1 MWGDWGTLRLVICQT
16 AWGQFLHR
24 WIQPLLALLS
34 IWKEKVSPSPP
45 WVITLLSLFSCKTM
59 KLCVHRHTHTH
70 TTPLFPWESFP
81 PFLFAL
87 LTSLILC
94 IVPTSLR
101 ALQKVCSLPFNQ
113 LQLVYF
119 TPYRWHCRVSGDA
132 MAASAFPWL
141 EIVLFQDSVA
151 NHCRSF
157 VLSAAGTRHT
167 QENNY
172 FTSLPP
178 PSPPACL
185 PSLTISITSLLAT
198 SSFPP
203 CDSSP

>member
-1 MWGDWGTLRLVICQT
+1 MRRLRHTQTCNMSIQT

-24 WIQPLLALLS
+24 WIQHLLALLS

-45 WVITLLSLFSCKTM
+45 WVITLLCRFSPAKQWS
-59 KLCVHRHTHTH
+59 CVFTDTH

-94 IVPTSLR
+94 IVPTSLT
-101 ALQKVCSLPFNQ
+101 ALQKVCSLPFDQ

-132 MAASAFPWL
+132 MAASAFP
-141 EIVLFQDSVA
+141 VVRNCA
-151 NHCRSF
+151 
-157 VLSAAGTRHT
+157 
-167 QENNY
+167 
-172 FTSLPP
+172 LPG
-178 PSPPACL
+178 
-185 PSLTISITSLLAT
+185 
-198 SSFPP
+198 
-203 CDSSP
+203 

>member
-1 MWGDWGTLRLVICQT
+1 MR
-16 AWGQFLHR
+16 
-24 WIQPLLALLS
+24 S
-34 IWKEKVSPSPP
+34 VSPQVDPASVSTAFHLEGKSFSLPSLSHYT
-45 WVITLLSLFSCKTM
+45 VVAFLLQNNEAVCSQ
-59 KLCVHRHTHTH
+59 THTH